1 MATNTDILS
10 DARLEQLIDW
20 AKSDIVTMQL
30 QVARMES
37 ELERRKRIADNQ
49 RNHVN

>member
-20 AKSDIVTMQL
+20 TKNDILTMQA

-49 RNHVN
+49 RHHGN